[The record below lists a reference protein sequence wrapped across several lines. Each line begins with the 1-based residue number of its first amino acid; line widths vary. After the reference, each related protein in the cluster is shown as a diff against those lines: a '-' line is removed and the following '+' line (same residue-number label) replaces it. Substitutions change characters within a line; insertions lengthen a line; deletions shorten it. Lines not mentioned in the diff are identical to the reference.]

1 MTQRATLPLSRRRR
15 ERKRGVA
22 LLLVLGA
29 LAVLTVM
36 LTEFQD
42 EASAEFG
49 NATAERDALKAEYAA
64 RSAVNLGRLLIAAEP
79 TMRKSLGFILA
90 AAFGSAP
97 QLPVWNYAD
106 QILGAF
112 NDTDRQKAFA
122 AMSGVELDKAK
133 NLGLPGAAFDLLIV
147 DEDSKINVNLP
158 ARGGY
163 PAQRQLAQEFIGLIA
178 APQYDPMFEQRDA
191 DDNFSDRLAICS
203 ALVDWTDPDQ
213 DAFNCDLQNFTN
225 AGAGAEDAYYSLLKP
240 PYYRKNS
247 AFDSLEELHLVRGIS
262 DEFWST
268 FVDPEPDDPKRRVL
282 TVWSSGKVNI
292 NSANP
297 QALLSLVCGNAT
309 PETNPCLNADTQFAE
324 SLLMMR
330 GLMQSM
336 VGDLPIMSP
345 DQFIR
350 FLTSPPAQAG
360 ASGAGGTGGTGGKTG
375 GAGSYSLI
383 ASLMDSLMPN
393 RKPIKF
399 QAQDK
404 VKEAL
409 TRESKVFSFYATG
422 RVKSGKRETQVRI
435 HAVVDYRNAPPPG
448 QSRNLQ
454 NVATLFSGSG
464 ASPSTASTTTTSG
477 TGGAGSALP
486 AGATEDGYLSVL
498 KPGPGGNVI
507 YYRID

>member
-1 MTQRATLPLSRRRR
+1 MTQRLPLVLRHRRR

-22 LLLVLGA
+22 LLLVLAA

-79 TMRKSLGFILA
+79 TIRKSLAFIWM

-97 QLPVWNYAD
+97 QIPVWNYAD

-112 NDTDRQKAFA
+112 NDAERQKQFA
-122 AMSGVELDKAK
+122 DMSGVELDKAK

-147 DEDSKINVNLP
+147 DEDAKINLNIP

-163 PAQRQLAQEFIGLIA
+163 LNGSLLARELLGLVA
-178 APQYDPMFEQRDA
+178 SPQYDPLFEQRDA

-203 ALVDWTDPDQ
+203 ALIDWTDPDQ

-225 AGAGAEDAYYSLLKP
+225 TGAAAEDAYYSLLKR
-240 PYYRKNS
+240 PYYRKNA

-268 FVDPEPDDPKRRVL
+268 FVDPDPTDPKKRVM
-282 TVWSSGKVNI
+282 TVWGQGKVNL

-297 QALLSLVCGNAT
+297 QTLLALVCGSAT
-309 PETNPCLNADTQFAE
+309 PETNPCTNDPDFANN
-324 SLLMMR
+324 LLFLRMM
-330 GLMQSM
+330 MQM
-336 VGDLPIMSP
+336 VAGDLPIMSP
-345 DQFIR
+345 NQFIR
-350 FLTSPPAQAG
+350 FLTTPPAASTAAG
-360 ASGAGGTGGTGGKTG
+360 GGTGAKTTG
-375 GAGSYSLI
+375 ASSGSYSLI
-383 ASLMDSLMPN
+383 ANLMDSLIPN

-399 QAQDK
+399 PAQDK
-404 VKEAL
+404 FKESL
-409 TRESKVFSFYATG
+409 TQESKVFSFYATG
-422 RVKSGKRETQVRI
+422 RVKSGKRETKVRI
-435 HAVVDYRNAPPPG
+435 HAVIDYRNAPPPG
-448 QSRNLQ
+448 VSRNLLTNTASSQ
-454 NVATLFSGSG
+454 PG
-464 ASPSTASTTTTSG
+464 ASTIVSAATATTAG
-477 TGGAGSALP
+477 TGGATSGLP
-486 AGATEDGYLSVL
+486 DGVTADGYLTVL

>member
-1 MTQRATLPLSRRRR
+1 MTQQRRTLSLRRRRR

-90 AAFGSAP
+90 AAFGSVP

-112 NDTDRQKAFA
+112 NDTDRQQSFA

-147 DEDSKINVNLP
+147 DEDAKINVNVP

-163 PAQRQLAQEFIGLIA
+163 PPQAQLATDLIGLIG
-178 APQYDPMFEQRDA
+178 APQYNPMFEQRDA
-191 DDNFSDRLAICS
+191 DDNFSDRLAICA

-213 DAFNCDLQNFTN
+213 DAFNCNLQDFTN
-225 AGAGAEDAYYSLLKP
+225 TAAGAEDSYYALLKR
-240 PYYRKNS
+240 PYHRKNA

-268 FVDPEPDDPKRRVL
+268 FVDPEPDDPKKRVV
-282 TVWSSGKVNI
+282 TVWGQGKLNL

-297 QALLSLVCGNAT
+297 QALLSLVCGK
-309 PETNPCLNADTQFAE
+309 P
-324 SLLMMR
+324 R
-330 GLMQSM
+330 RR
-336 VGDLPIMSP
+336 PIP
-345 DQFIR
+345 ARRIR
-350 FLTSPPAQAG
+350 AWW
-360 ASGAGGTGGTGGKTG
+360 
-375 GAGSYSLI
+375 
-383 ASLMDSLMPN
+383 
-393 RKPIKF
+393 KP
-399 QAQDK
+399 
-404 VKEAL
+404 
-409 TRESKVFSFYATG
+409 
-422 RVKSGKRETQVRI
+422 
-435 HAVVDYRNAPPPG
+435 
-448 QSRNLQ
+448 SR
-454 NVATLFSGSG
+454 
-464 ASPSTASTTTTSG
+464 
-477 TGGAGSALP
+477 
-486 AGATEDGYLSVL
+486 
-498 KPGPGGNVI
+498 
-507 YYRID
+507 